1 MKRNLFA
8 ALAIAAMAAAGV
20 PATAGASTT
29 AGTTILN
36 VVTVDYKDAS
46 NTNSFSA
53 AFSTTVTVNLVRA
66 GLNVSTPPSSANY
79 TPAFACAPQGS
90 YASGGTFSALYALT
104 ATANGQDTYK
114 VSISNTPHNANPSS
128 ATYAI
133 LKADGTVEVLSTSA
147 AIDLK
152 LNSAIVVDTSGTDTL
167 LFPGGS
173 LKSAADGGFV
183 AGDVVVVD
191 YGTSKTA
198 YLVKNVILGHAAGYS
213 VNGTTAST
221 ATGNK
226 TDEQRDQVQVEAFPN
241 VNLSG
246 ISNSIGNGDTAPAF
260 NTTPPAV
267 GTVVGEL
274 ALVKIDISA
283 VSSVKGSDATVDYKL
298 TVTDSAGNNS
308 QYVGSAGSS
317 CTAGIF
323 LATKLEILKQVR
335 NFTDNGNFGPIAT
348 SDPGK
353 VLEYL
358 VTVTNTGGQATAAAV
373 IDNIPS
379 YTKLVVYKDGYGS
392 GDDTVT
398 TGYFAQVSDGVNTVN
413 LTTDASGEVGAQPA
427 GPAPNVGFGKAAGVA
442 AGLPLNFY
450 LGHGSNASAGGT
462 VPSCSD
468 STKNTQALCPPLQW
482 NRTYTIKYR
491 VKVD

>member
-1 MKRNLFA
+1 MKRTLFA
-8 ALAIAAMAAAGV
+8 ALALSAMAAASV

-46 NTNSFSA
+46 NTTAFSA
-53 AFSTTVTVNLVRA
+53 AFSTTVTVNLVKA
-66 GLNVSTPPSSANY
+66 GLNVSTPPSGANY
-79 TPAFACAPQGS
+79 TPAFACAALGS

-114 VSISNTPHNANPSS
+114 VSISSASHNASTSS
-128 ATYAI
+128 ASYTV
-133 LKADGTVEVLSTSA
+133 LKADGTVQAAATSA
-147 AIDLK
+147 ASDLV
-152 LNSAIVVDTSGTDTL
+152 LNSAIVVGTLGSDTL

-173 LKSAADGGFV
+173 LKTAAEGGFV

-191 YGTSKTA
+191 YGTTKTA
-198 YLVKNVILGHAAGYS
+198 YLVKNVTLGHAAGYS
-213 VNGTTAST
+213 VNGTVAST
-221 ATGNK
+221 ATGNP
-226 TDEQRDQVQVEAFPN
+226 TLELRDAIQVQAYA
-241 VNLSG
+241 NLNG
-246 ISNSIGNGDTAPAF
+246 IGNGGTAPAF
-260 NTTPPAV
+260 NTAAPAV
-267 GTVVGEL
+267 GTVVGEM
-274 ALVKIDISA
+274 AIVKIDVSA
-283 VSSVKGSDATVDYKL
+283 VSNVKDSDATVDYKL
-298 TVTDSAGNNS
+298 TVTDSSSNNA
-308 QYVGSAGSS
+308 QYVGSAGAS
-317 CTAGIF
+317 CSAGNF
-323 LATKLEILKQVR
+323 LATKLQILKQVR
-335 NFTDNGNFGPIAT
+335 NFTDNTSFGATAT

-358 VTVTNTGGQATAAAV
+358 VTVSNNGGQATAAAV

-398 TGYFAQVSDGVNTVN
+398 TGYFAQVSDGLNTVD
-413 LTTDASGEVGAQPA
+413 LTTDATGEVTAQPA
-427 GPAPNVGFGKAAGVA
+427 APAPSVGFGKAAGVT

-450 LGHGSNASAGGT
+450 LGQGSSASAGGT

-468 STKNTQALCPPLQW
+468 SAKNTQALCVAPLNW